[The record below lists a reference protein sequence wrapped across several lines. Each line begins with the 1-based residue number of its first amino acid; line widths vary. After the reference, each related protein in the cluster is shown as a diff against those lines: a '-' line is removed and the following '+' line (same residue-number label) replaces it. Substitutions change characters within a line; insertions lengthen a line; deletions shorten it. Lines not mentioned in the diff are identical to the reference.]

1 MEQKLTQANEQ
12 YLAAQEKYDAKIR
25 KLEDEKRRLNEEV
38 CFNIKC
44 GNVFD

>member
-12 YLAAQEKYDAKIR
+12 YLSAQESYDAKIR

-38 CFNIKC
+38 CCSTKK
-44 GNVFD
+44 